1 MNHSEGNSR
10 GRGMRNFAKVLAS
23 AVFMIAAGVG
33 AQENALPASR
43 HILVYGEAHARAIPD
58 RFKIEIEFNVLDQSA
73 GRAREKVESFLKDA
87 IEKLQSAGVVD
98 NDIVATTLSIEPDS
112 DYDSD
117 LRKQVY
123 QGIRVTRK
131 VTAVFN
137 NQAALRGFLAEL
149 KTSEEVQVSGVETEL
164 SSESELME
172 ELRQKAIESTRE
184 KASVIAKAYGVRLVG
199 LYSVSDT
206 APKFEYGIQE
216 GSWPANYRWSRH
228 QDGSSTLDRIEVT
241 GTRIK
246 RADVESFE
254 TGYVTYD
261 DKIYAVFLISE

>member
-1 MNHSEGNSR
+1 MK
-10 GRGMRNFAKVLAS
+10 NFAKFLLLAVVS
-23 AVFMIAAGVG
+23 MAANVG

-73 GRAREKVESFLKDA
+73 DRARSKVEGYMKDT
-87 IEKLQSAGVVD
+87 ISKLQATGVSD
-98 NDIVATTLSIEPDS
+98 NDVVATTLNIQPDT
-112 DYDSD
+112 DYDDD
-117 LRKQVY
+117 LHKQVY
-123 QGIRVTRK
+123 HGIRVTRTIK
-131 VTAVFN
+131 SIFN
-137 NQAALRGFLAEL
+137 DQNALRGFLAQL

-164 SSESELME
+164 SSESELMAA
-172 ELRQKAIESTRE
+172 LRQKAIESTRE
-184 KASVIAKAYGVRLVG
+184 KAEVIAKAYGVRLVG

-206 APKFEYGIQE
+206 APKFNYGIQE

-228 QDGSSTLDRIEVT
+228 EDGSSTLDRIEVT
-241 GTRIK
+241 GSRIK

-254 TGYVTYD
+254 TGYVNYD